1 MNILA
6 HACLIA
12 TPSSLYSNVLGVTL
26 AVKNLPSP
34 LYIYNTISLLIRFLS
49 RIIFCYRF
57 VFVKITTFIAASQPF
72 FAVCNKVEVSL

>member
-49 RIIFCYRF
+49 RIIFCYRLI
-57 VFVKITTFIAASQPF
+57 FVKNSTFITASRLF
-72 FAVCNKVEVSL
+72 FVAYAISEVSL

>member
-12 TPSSLYSNVLGVTL
+12 TPSSPHSNALGVTL
-26 AVKNLPSP
+26 AVKNLLSP
-34 LYIYNTISLLIRFLS
+34 LYIYNTITKVVRFLS

-57 VFVKITTFIAASQPF
+57 VFVKNPTFITASRLF
-72 FAVCNKVEVSL
+72 FVAYAISEVA